1 MSDRRRFLKGLTS
14 PWGRE
19 PPIRRPTALSRHIA
33 QRQAG
38 ITITGLSQKPSRPL
52 VRAPWLPTGKESTY
66 NPRARLADRTRL

>member
-19 PPIRRPTALSRHIA
+19 PPIRRPTTLSRHIA

-38 ITITGLSQKPSRPL
+38 IDHNRSFAETES
-52 VRAPWLPTGKESTY
+52 PTGSGS
-66 NPRARLADRTRL
+66 LATHR